1 MKLLVL
7 STLLISL
14 CTPLS
19 GISEAQGIAL
29 PWKKEHVDAL
39 RVFQFLN
46 YIDFGLAEAIETED
60 SLVLARQYDTLASN
74 LDLAIVRDEQ
84 VIRVI
89 ESLGRQVDRTETNR
103 LTQQVEQIFSSRL
116 FEAIYRSTTPTVS
129 TEGAILSRVPLMGA
143 PWYDYRRH
151 RPLYTDKMRGKIALT
166 DSQIRELTEIRKDM
180 LRISWELFG
189 KYDVG
194 KNERLT
200 EREMDRFVSVIAED
214 DPALRTR
221 QLKRLLQD
229 QPAFESFP
237 PFWFYSGMAELE
249 GDGDREHAAVCLDKY
264 GSSYRDIFKK
274 DPLLAMT
281 ATARLSL
288 TSKNNR
294 VQRLRNLDQMKSNCA
309 ASDWQYYL
317 LAAVVQGEMGI
328 IHQAREDLQRN
339 IDNGHQIS
347 LCTRVLA
354 SVLSSARD
362 IRGFGSTMSKAIES
376 PEVKT
381 GDILSMASQCD
392 SPRCEEWL
400 KEEISR
406 MSLNIAGVEEKCVR
420 LEIPTGWI
428 DFPCSMDVSVQW
440 SKDKPGWTASLPSTA
455 LAVLPKGKKDERN
468 RLLETPAL
476 EEEPGLPDKLTAT
489 IKHPLFG
496 IQTGWEL
503 IQPEEGMTRD
513 ILIGLG
519 RAFPFYRPEA
529 GRYRL
534 KWFSVGGG
542 PTHRYEPVSEVE
554 ETIQE
559 ERTTKEEA
567 ETAQPEIGQE
577 EPLSEDN
584 GPSPERGDDP
594 LSEDQIT

>member
-19 GISEAQGIAL
+19 GTSEAQGIAL

-129 TEGAILSRVPLMGA
+129 TEKAILSRVPLMGA

-151 RPLYTDKMRGKIALT
+151 RPIYTDKMRGKIALT
-166 DSQIRELTEIRKDM
+166 DGQLRELTEIRKDM

-194 KNERLT
+194 KSERLT
-200 EREMDRFVSVIAED
+200 EREMDRFVAVIAED
-214 DPALRTR
+214 DPALRAR

-229 QPAFESFP
+229 QPAFDSFP

-249 GDGDREHAAVCLDKY
+249 GDGDRGYASTCMDKY

-274 DPLLAMT
+274 DPLLAMA

-288 TSKNNR
+288 TPKNNR
-294 VQRLRNLDQMKSNCA
+294 VQRLRNLDQVKSNCA

-347 LCTRVLA
+347 LCTRALA
-354 SVLSSARD
+354 SILYSARD
-362 IRGFGSTMSKAIES
+362 IRGFGSIMSKAIES
-376 PEVKT
+376 PKVKT

-392 SPRCEEWL
+392 SPKCKEWL
-400 KEEISR
+400 KEEIFR
-406 MSLNIAGVEEKCVR
+406 MSLTVAGVEEKCVR
-420 LEIPTGWI
+420 LEVPEGWI

-440 SKDKPGWTASLPSTA
+440 SDDEPGWTASLPSTA
-455 LAVLPKGKKDERN
+455 LAVLPKGKEDEEN

-476 EEEPGLPDKLTAT
+476 EKDPGLPERLTAT
-489 IKHPLFG
+489 IEHPLFT

-503 IQPEEGMTRD
+503 NPPEEGMTRD

-529 GRYRL
+529 GSYRL
-534 KWFSVGGG
+534 IWFSVGNG
-542 PTHRYEPVSEVE
+542 PIHRYEPEPE
-554 ETIQE
+554 ARETIQE
-559 ERTTKEEA
+559 EPAKEEQT
-567 ETAQPEIGQE
+567 ETEEPELPQE
-577 EPLSEDN
+577 EPLSEDK

-594 LSEDQIT
+594 LSEDHIT